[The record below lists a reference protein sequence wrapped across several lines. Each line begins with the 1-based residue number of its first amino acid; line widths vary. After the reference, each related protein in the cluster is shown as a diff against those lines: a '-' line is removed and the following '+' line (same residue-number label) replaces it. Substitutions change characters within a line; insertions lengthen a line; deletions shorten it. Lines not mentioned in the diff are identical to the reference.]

1 MVGGQLYLVYLTHD
15 AQQSGGKA
23 MEEVGYR
30 VITVKSHDLPNGKEL
45 LRMDFE
51 REELAGAALRR

>member
-1 MVGGQLYLVYLTHD
+1 MEEKALE
-15 AQQSGGKA
+15 KA
-23 MEEVGYR
+23 MEEVRYR

>member
-1 MVGGQLYLVYLTHD
+1 MEEKALE
-15 AQQSGGKA
+15 KA

-51 REELAGAALRR
+51 REELGGAALRR

>member
-1 MVGGQLYLVYLTHD
+1 MEEQALE
-15 AQQSGGKA
+15 KA

-30 VITVKSHDLPNGKEL
+30 VIAVKSHDLPNGKEL

-51 REELAGAALRR
+51 ITPLGKSLQAQH